1 MAKKKEVKTEV
12 VAKSSAKT
20 TISDFDCII
29 EPIITEKTMTQS
41 QESNK
46 FAFKVNKDSNKVQI
60 KNAIERIFNVKVE
73 SIRVINV
80 MAKKI
85 SRGSRY
91 KGTVSGYKKAIVTLK
106 KDETI
111 NLFSE

>member
-1 MAKKKEVKTEV
+1 MAKKEVKTEV
-12 VAKSSAKT
+12 ESKTSAKT
-20 TISDFDCII
+20 TVSDLDCII

-46 FAFKVNKDSNKVQI
+46 FAFKVKKDSNKIQI

-73 SIRVINV
+73 SIRISNV
-80 MAKKI
+80 MAKKV

-106 KDETI
+106 EGETI
-111 NLFSE
+111 NLFAE